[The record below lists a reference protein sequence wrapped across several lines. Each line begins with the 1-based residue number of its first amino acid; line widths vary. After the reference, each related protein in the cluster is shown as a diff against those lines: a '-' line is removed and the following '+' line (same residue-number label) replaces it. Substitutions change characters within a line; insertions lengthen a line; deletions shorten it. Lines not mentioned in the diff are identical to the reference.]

1 MDRPKFRNYPCSSWL
16 LVYGNTIEKPGN
28 CNVQPTG
35 LQKRVW
41 GRGSSVNSC
50 VVQLLVHTWHV
61 WQQDWAAG
69 TGDHSSKSLCLK
81 PMETT
86 VAGSKL
92 YAQPYSSGSTGR
104 PQDHF
109 SSLPGKKPHPP
120 ILLGYMVLWLLAPRR
135 IKHSAWNSRTKS
147 CPWTWLRFNKMPSR
161 KGKAAAH

>member
-1 MDRPKFRNYPCSSWL
+1 MDSPKFRNYPCSSWL

-35 LQKRVW
+35 LQERVW

-92 YAQPYSSGSTGR
+92 YAQPYSSISTGR
-104 PQDHF
+104 PQDPFFFPAWEETTPSH
-109 SSLPGKKPHPP
+109 SPGVYGLVAFGPK
-120 ILLGYMVLWLLAPRR
+120 
-135 IKHSAWNSRTKS
+135 
-147 CPWTWLRFNKMPSR
+147 
-161 KGKAAAH
+161 